1 MTALLIVLTLLSLLA
16 AALLLLG
23 LCRAASGDGHVLP
36 VDVPDS
42 DGETM

>member
-1 MTALLIVLTLLSLLA
+1 MTALLIALALIIA

-42 DGETM
+42 DGERM

>member
-1 MTALLIVLTLLSLLA
+1 MTALLLALALLSLLA

-42 DGETM
+42 DGEIL